1 MCFAEYAR
9 TVLVAINRF
18 CCRFKSRFLRVDCT
32 GFYLVC
38 TVCTSM
44 TRDSSDDRFS
54 PEAGRGRADRRKKL
68 DGMIVS
74 NRKWNDISN
83 FIFFVRTSLF
93 FLDSKRNVAPLEN

>member
-1 MCFAEYAR
+1 MPEPFWLQSI
-9 TVLVAINRF
+9 VFVVVS
-18 CCRFKSRFLRVDCT
+18 SRFLRVDCT

-38 TVCTSM
+38 TECTGM

-54 PEAGRGRADRRKKL
+54 PEAGQTDRRKNL
-68 DGMIVS
+68 DGMYLNLESESESI
-74 NRKWNDISN
+74 RKWNDNAN

>member
-18 CCRFKSRFLRVDCT
+18 CCCFVSPKSRFLRVECT

-38 TVCTSM
+38 TECTGM

-54 PEAGRGRADRRKKL
+54 PEAGRTDRQTSVSVYSI
-68 DGMIVS
+68 GIVQS
-74 NRKWNDISN
+74 VSLT
-83 FIFFVRTSLF
+83 FLAVRRVPT
-93 FLDSKRNVAPLEN
+93 